1 MKKIF
6 ILSVLFLLLITS
18 ITLANTKAEGL
29 DIFDKYQTYA
39 NNYDER
45 LLELYSPDVKIIR
58 EVIKPDGEKVRVNI
72 PAKRFFHELK
82 IGQKTAKLRKY
93 KNKYKNITAEK
104 VPNGIK
110 ISAVRQPTN
119 ESYWLNMYQILQPT
133 DSGYK
138 ITEEMMQTKV
148 QVFLKT
154 K

>member
-1 MKKIF
+1 M
-6 ILSVLFLLLITS
+6 LLITS
-18 ITLANTKAEGL
+18 ITLASTKAEGL
-29 DIFDKYQTYA
+29 DIFEKYQTYA
-39 NNYDER
+39 NSYDKR

-72 PAKRFFHELK
+72 PPKRFFHELK
-82 IGQKTAKLRKY
+82 IGQKTAKLRRY

-148 QVFLKT
+148 QTFLKA